1 MTMNDDWR
9 PTMPEL
15 PAHVQRLPLLQQA
28 GCLVGIPYQAGVFD
42 CGHLAVM
49 AQRLLFNRV
58 VQLPGCSPRPAT
70 AREVGAAIALGRRE
84 AATPVTADQV
94 VPGCVVLFTEAMA
107 DGHVQWHLG
116 TIVAN
121 LPEIWVLHTRE
132 GGFSMLQRLAD
143 CLRQGLQLEGFYA
156 WR

>member
-1 MTMNDDWR
+1 MDDWR

-28 GCLVGIPYQAGVFD
+28 GCLVGVPYQAGVFD

-84 AATPVTADQV
+84 AATPVAVDQV
-94 VPGCVVLFTEAMA
+94 VPGCVVLFTESLEN
-107 DGHVQWHLG
+107 GGTQWHLG
-116 TIVAN
+116 TVVATV
-121 LPEIWVLHTRE
+121 PETWVLHTRE
-132 GGFSMLQRLAD
+132 GGYSMLQRLAD
-143 CLRQGLQLEGFYA
+143 CLRQGLALEGFYA